1 MLLTSDA
8 DSHQAR
14 LLNCSGDL
22 EVVRWSE
29 PAVEMNLA
37 VDEQLAQCA
46 ARSGRRVLRLWWG
59 SSPTIVLGCGDKPE
73 IVLDAEECERRGIG
87 WVKRVTGGGTVL
99 QTPGVLNYS
108 YTAPDSGLLDL
119 RRVFAQG
126 TEMVVRALGRF
137 GVSAEHRGIPDVA
150 VGDLKISGNAQAR
163 KWKAVLLHGTLLV
176 DIDRELMGAVLRH
189 PHMEPD
195 YRRGRAHGEFI
206 VTLSDLGV
214 AADGKLLEN
223 AFAAAAVEVFGHKR
237 ME

>member
-126 TEMVVRALGRF
+126 TEMVVRARALEPLSEPGCP
-137 GVSAEHRGIPDVA
+137 SA
-150 VGDLKISGNAQAR
+150 
-163 KWKAVLLHGTLLV
+163 
-176 DIDRELMGAVLRH
+176 
-189 PHMEPD
+189 
-195 YRRGRAHGEFI
+195 
-206 VTLSDLGV
+206 
-214 AADGKLLEN
+214 
-223 AFAAAAVEVFGHKR
+223 
-237 ME
+237 